1 MDARR
6 YNFVLGREGKVED
19 FGILVADLGNGFCR
33 VGYATMVDR
42 LDIREVSVRDVSY
55 LSEDSDAELIGSYMR
70 ILRALDDSY
79 IPFKVM
85 LNGIGELSRYHVEET
100 GYMVEFRGNSEVC

>member
-1 MDARR
+1 MDDRR

-19 FGILVADLGNGFCR
+19 FGILVEDMGNGFCR
-33 VGYATMVDR
+33 VGYATMGDM
-42 LDIREVSVRDVSY
+42 LDIREVCVRDVSY

-100 GYMVEFRGNSEVC
+100 GYMGSFRENSTM